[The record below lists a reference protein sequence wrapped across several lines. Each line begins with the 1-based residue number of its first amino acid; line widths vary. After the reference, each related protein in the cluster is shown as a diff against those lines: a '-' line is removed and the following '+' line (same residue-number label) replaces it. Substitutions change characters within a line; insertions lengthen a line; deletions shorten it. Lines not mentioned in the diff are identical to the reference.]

1 MNHGL
6 FGKLTPGTVTEFANW
21 RDIAR
26 LVYQNSKKHITMYRS
41 VVSFDEATAEELLL
55 TDQKAWQRYI
65 ENHILTIAQKNGIA
79 PSALQ
84 WACALH
90 KEKGH
95 PHIHVVFWDT
105 SSRVKN
111 PFTPPAIPNAIR
123 RQMIKDTFPDKIR
136 AYGEEKNLA
145 AAEIRRLGDE
155 LVDDFESYIR
165 QLEAK
170 KYKRLRAEYDAEDEI
185 SDTFDFKDTV
195 LEETA
200 DRVFKIKSALPEH
213 GRITYQLLPPAVK
226 KQVDAL
232 VRFLLKNV
240 PALQKQKED
249 YVQSKMKMV
258 LLYGGSEDY
267 LLSMKEKFSAEADK
281 IIANRILG
289 MVKTLNRLDGEM
301 RSAEYQGCRRQFYM
315 ENMLLETLSMLSN
328 MTGINDRQFEDM
340 LKAGGDLSKEA
351 KKELYLKY
359 QDKGYEH

>member
-6 FGKLTPGTVTEFANW
+6 FGKMEPGEVVEFAAW

-41 VVSFDEATAEELLL
+41 VASFDGATAEKLWL
-55 TDQKAWQRYI
+55 TDGKAWQRYI
-65 ENHILTIAQKNGIA
+65 DSHILTIARKNGIRA
-79 PSALQ
+79 EHLQ

-111 PFTPPAIPNAIR
+111 PFTPPAVPDSIR

-136 AYGEEKNLA
+136 AYGEEKNA
-145 AAEIRRLGDE
+145 AAADIRRLGDE
-155 LVDDFESYIR
+155 LVEDFERHIR

-170 KYKRLRAEYDAEDEI
+170 RYKRLREEYDAEDEI
-185 SDTFDFKDTV
+185 SDTFDFDDKV
-195 LEETA
+195 LAEIA
-200 DRVFKIKSALPEH
+200 DRVFKIKSALPGH
-213 GRITYQLLPPAVK
+213 GRIAYQLLPPVVK
-226 KQVDAL
+226 KQVDTL
-232 VRFLLKNV
+232 VKYLLQNV
-240 PALQKQKED
+240 PALLSQKAS

-258 LLYGGSEDY
+258 LLYGGNEEY
-267 LLSMKEKFSAEADK
+267 LASMEKKSSAEADK

-301 RSAEYQGCRRQFYM
+301 KSAGYRHSRRQFHM
-315 ENMLLETLSMLSN
+315 ENMLLEALSMLSGL
-328 MTGINDRQFEDM
+328 TDRNNRQLEDEW
-340 LKAGGDLSKEA
+340 KADGNLSKEA
-351 KKELYLKY
+351 SKELYLKY